1 MCCRKGSTNVRSPA
15 MSLCTS
21 VSSADVRDVV
31 PPEKNRFD
39 CLMQSKL
46 SEAVVTGS
54 DCTLHA
60 SLSPRF
66 ALAVVRH

>member
-1 MCCRKGSTNVRSPA
+1 MC
-15 MSLCTS
+15 
-21 VSSADVRDVV
+21 DVV